1 MVTNVE
7 GKMMFIGEYQVKM
20 DYNIKK
26 VVEFPTQII
35 VLVYDKIIIP
45 NNVISY
51 DKTGKRLWV
60 INDILKIKKP
70 TGNVDICMTKEKY
83 LDVYSSLDI
92 LFRVDVDEKKLIE
105 KIYLR

>member
-1 MVTNVE
+1 MFMNVE
-7 GKMMFIGEYQVKM
+7 GKMLVIGECQVKM
-20 DYNIKK
+20 DYEIKK
-26 VVEFPTQII
+26 VVEFPTQIV

-51 DKTGKRLWV
+51 DKKGKRLWK
-60 INDILKIKKP
+60 INDILKIKRP
-70 TGNVDICMTKEKY
+70 TGNVDICMTKENY

-92 LFRVDVDEKKLIE
+92 LFRVDVDKRKIVE